1 MCEICLTSVCMSS
14 VFVGFAR
21 SKSSFQSFGTRPGR
35 MHAEAGGFDH
45 MSERARGQFLVR
57 KELHDQFQID
67 TPPRPVN
74 SLLWSSKKISYIYV
88 CVLDLPVVFMYVLC
102 MQYIPSCDYVR
113 NPFLNEEKVLLC
125 WKWAIKQ
132 LLYETSL
139 HTLNLSVKIKAF
151 ESHWHL
157 LHDSILINLTKTWKL
172 W

>member
-14 VFVGFAR
+14 VFAGFAR

-74 SLLWSSKKISYIYV
+74 SLL
-88 CVLDLPVVFMYVLC
+88 
-102 MQYIPSCDYVR
+102 
-113 NPFLNEEKVLLC
+113 
-125 WKWAIKQ
+125 
-132 LLYETSL
+132 
-139 HTLNLSVKIKAF
+139 
-151 ESHWHL
+151 
-157 LHDSILINLTKTWKL
+157 
-172 W
+172 